1 MGLILSRE
9 SYFRL
14 PKKISMLT
22 LFYQYL
28 IHYHKIVLPGLGTI
42 ILQRNPAISDFT
54 DHVFL
59 PPSYTFHWEHGD
71 TNPPVSFFLWLSHKL
86 NVAEGDAAIRV
97 NNFVADM
104 KREIN
109 AGKEIIWDGVGIIRR
124 GLDSR
129 IELESVA
136 PELSFEDSVHGEKVV
151 HEDSSHMILV
161 GDKEKTS
168 VEMSEILHLPE
179 TRKFNWYRIALIAAV
194 LSLLFII
201 WYIWK
206 NGFNAESVSNQK
218 KITPKEAPAS
228 YQEQK

>member
-1 MGLILSRE
+1 MDLILSRE

-14 PKKISMLT
+14 PKRISMLT

-28 IHYHKIVLPGLGTI
+28 IHHHKIVLPGLGTI
-42 ILQRNPAISDFT
+42 ILQRKPAISDFT
-54 DHVFL
+54 EHVFL
-59 PPSYTFHWEHGD
+59 PPSYAFQWEHGD
-71 TNPPVSFFLWLSHKL
+71 TNPPVSFFLWLSRKL
-86 NVAEGDAAIRV
+86 NVAEEDAAIRV

-109 AGKEIIWDGVGIIRR
+109 AGKEISWDGVGIIRR

-129 IELESVA
+129 IEFEPA
-136 PELSFEDSVHGEKVV
+136 TPELSSENSVHGEKVV

-168 VEMSEILHLPE
+168 LEMSEILHLPE
-179 TRKFNWYRIALIAAV
+179 TRKFNWYRIALIAAI
-194 LSLLFII
+194 LFLLFIV

-206 NGFNAESVSNQK
+206 NGFNAVSVSNHE
-218 KITPKEAPAS
+218 KITPKEASAS
-228 YQEQK
+228 YQENK